1 MKFVHTL
8 ITTVV
13 AIAPMMAS
21 VPVQAQTFVPAA
33 PAAPA
38 KAPLAYV
45 ATTPSVPPLP
55 WQDQNP
61 AAALYKSARERLNDG
76 NYKAAAEQFRQI
88 IVKYPRSTY
97 TPDAYYWQ
105 GFALYKAE
113 EYEEARDALDAQQRR
128 YPKAAT
134 ARDGKALL
142 VRVNGQLAKGGDPE
156 AGSKVIRNAGTA
168 ATQGCSGD
176 PEMQAEALNAFL
188 QMNAEQAIP
197 MLKQIIAKRDKCSV
211 ELRRKA
217 MFLVSQKRGS
227 ETEDILLGAARND
240 PDKEVR
246 EQAVFWLSQV
256 NSERAVGYLEDL
268 LKTSNDRDI
277 QDKAIFA
284 LSQHRSERA
293 SQTIR
298 DYATNKSAPVE
309 IREKA
314 IFWLGQRKGS
324 EQFLRTLY
332 TNETNQELKDKII
345 FSISQQQGSG
355 SWLMEVA
362 TNESEDIEMRKKA
375 LFWAGQ
381 NRGTSMAELTGLY
394 DRMKNRE
401 MKEQLIFVYSQ
412 RRDKEAIDKMMTI
425 AKTDPD
431 RELRK
436 KAIFW
441 LSQSKDPRVAEFL
454 MSLINN

>member
-1 MKFVHTL
+1 MTFANTL
-8 ITTVV
+8 ITTLV

-21 VPVQAQTFVPAA
+21 VPMQAQTFVPAT
-33 PAAPA
+33 PAR
-38 KAPLAYV
+38 APLAYV
-45 ATTPSVPPLP
+45 TTTPSVPPMP
-55 WQDQNP
+55 WHEQDP
-61 AAALYKSARERLNDG
+61 AVALYKSARQRLNDG
-76 NYKAAAEQFRQI
+76 NYKGAAELFRQI

-113 EYEEARDALDAQQRR
+113 EYDGAYGALDTQQKRF
-128 YPKAAT
+128 PKAAT
-134 ARDGKALL
+134 ARDGAGLL
-142 VRVNGQLAKGGDPE
+142 VRVNAERAK
-156 AGSKVIRNAGTA
+156 AGNADAGVKVVGSAKAA

-188 QMNAEQAIP
+188 HMNSEQAVP
-197 MLKQIIAKRDKCSV
+197 MLKQILARRDRCSV

-217 MFLVSQKRGS
+217 VFLVSQKRGADA
-227 ETEDILLGAARND
+227 EDILLGAARND

-256 NSERAVGYLEDL
+256 GSERAVGYLEDI
-268 LKTSNDRDI
+268 LKTSTDRDI

-284 LSQHRSERA
+284 LSQHRSDRA
-293 SQTIR
+293 AQIIR
-298 DYATNKSAPVE
+298 DYATNKSAAVE
-309 IREKA
+309 LREKA
-314 IFWLGQRKGS
+314 IFWLGQKKGN
-324 EQFLRTLY
+324 EQYLRTLY
-332 TNETNQELKDKII
+332 TNETNAELKEKII
-345 FSISQQQGSG
+345 FSISQQSGSG

-412 RRDKEAIDKMMTI
+412 RREKDAIDKMMSI

>member
-1 MKFVHTL
+1 MKFAHTL
-8 ITTVV
+8 ITTLV

-21 VPVQAQTFVPAA
+21 VPAQAQTYARKLTPPTA
-33 PAAPA
+33 PI
-38 KAPLAYV
+38 AYV
-45 ATTPSVPPLP
+45 ATAASVPPMP
-55 WQDQNP
+55 WQDQDP
-61 AAALYKSARERLNDG
+61 AVALYRQARERLNDG
-76 NYKAAAEQFRQI
+76 NYKGAAELFRQI
-88 IVKYPRSTY
+88 TVKYPRSTY

-113 EYEEARDALDAQQRR
+113 DYDGAYAALDTQRKR
-128 YPKAAT
+128 FPKAAT
-134 ARDGKALL
+134 AGDGAALL
-142 VRVNGQLAKGGDPE
+142 VRVNAERAK
-156 AGSKVIRNAGTA
+156 AGNADAGAKVVSTA
-168 ATQGCSGD
+168 KAVAAQNCKGD

-188 QMNAEQAIP
+188 HMNAEQALP
-197 MLKQIIAKRDKCSV
+197 MLKQILARRDGCSV

-217 MFLVSQKRGS
+217 VFLVSQKRGPDV
-227 ETEDILLGAARND
+227 EDILLSTARND

-256 NSERAVGYLEDL
+256 NSERAVGYLEDI
-268 LKTSNDRDI
+268 LKNSNDREI

-284 LSQHRSERA
+284 LSQHRSDRA
-293 SQTIR
+293 SAIIR
-298 DYATNKSAPVE
+298 DYATNKSAPAE

-324 EQFLRTLY
+324 EQFLRSLY
-332 TNETNQELKDKII
+332 TSETNAELKEKII
-345 FSISQQQGSG
+345 FSISQQGGSG

-381 NRGTSMAELTGLY
+381 NRGTSIAELTGLY
-394 DRMKNRE
+394 DRMKHRE
-401 MKEQLIFVYSQ
+401 MKEQLIFVYSL

-454 MSLINN
+454 MGLINN